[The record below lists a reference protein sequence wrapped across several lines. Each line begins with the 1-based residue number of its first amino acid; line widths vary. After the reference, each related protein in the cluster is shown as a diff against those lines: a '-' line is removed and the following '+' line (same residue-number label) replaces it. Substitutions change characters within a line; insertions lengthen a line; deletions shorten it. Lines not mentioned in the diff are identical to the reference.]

1 MICLVLAYVLA
12 ELCRR
17 VGVPK
22 AVGQITAGLILG
34 AGAWRL
40 DLFSPEN
47 GDILSFLAN
56 LGIILLFYYVGLETN
71 FSVFTKNINRSALIS
86 LFNTLIPF
94 ALGFSFMHWWF
105 DADFLVSIIVG
116 VSLSVSAQSI
126 SLSLLEEMKLLK
138 SKVGTLIIAAGA
150 VDDILELVMTT
161 VLLSLF
167 HVAIAKLTLSR
178 FLLDVSLFVLAIVL
192 CRVWFIP
199 ILLKFFD
206 REKSSTNRF
215 MGSLIIL
222 LMIAS
227 LSEFLGVGLLIGAMI
242 AGMMIRQTVLKDV
255 TIPHWEEHEIARSI
269 HMVAFGFLIPLFFV
283 WTGVAVDLQQ
293 VVSQAG
299 FILIITVIATVGTV
313 GGTVLAVLLNKGSFR
328 EGLLLGWGLN
338 PKGDIELVIATLALH
353 AGLITSVIFTS
364 LVIMSLVTMI
374 ISPVV
379 FKLLAR
385 KVYHSRKF
393 IG

>member
-1 MICLVLAYVLA
+1 MILICLVLAYVLA

-227 LSEFLGVGLLIGAMI
+227 LSEFLGVGLLIGAMV
-242 AGMMIRQTVLKDV
+242 AGMLIRQTIIKDV
-255 TIPHWEEHEIARSI
+255 VIPNWEEHDIARSI
-269 HMVAFGFLIPLFFV
+269 HIIAFGFLIPLFFV
-283 WTGVAVDLQQ
+283 WIGINTNITSIATNFW
-293 VVSQAG
+293 
-299 FILIITVIATVGTV
+299 FIILLVVIATVGTV
-313 GGTVLAVLLNKGSFR
+313 GGTIIAILLDKGSLS
-328 EGLLLGWGLN
+328 EGMLLGWGLN
-338 PKGDIELVIATLALH
+338 SKGDIELILAGLALS
-353 AGLITSVIFTS
+353 AGIITTGIFTA
-364 LVIMSLVTMI
+364 LVMMSLLTTL
-374 ISPVV
+374 ISPIIFRKLV
-379 FKLLAR
+379 FAYH
-385 KVYHSRKF
+385 KVKA
-393 IG
+393 

>member
-1 MICLVLAYVLA
+1 
-12 ELCRR
+12 
-17 VGVPK
+17 
-22 AVGQITAGLILG
+22 
-34 AGAWRL
+34 
-40 DLFSPEN
+40 
-47 GDILSFLAN
+47 
-56 LGIILLFYYVGLETN
+56 
-71 FSVFTKNINRSALIS
+71 
-86 LFNTLIPF
+86 
-94 ALGFSFMHWWF
+94 
-105 DADFLVSIIVG
+105 
-116 VSLSVSAQSI
+116 
-126 SLSLLEEMKLLK
+126 
-138 SKVGTLIIAAGA
+138 
-150 VDDILELVMTT
+150 
-161 VLLSLF
+161 
-167 HVAIAKLTLSR
+167 
-178 FLLDVSLFVLAIVL
+178 
-192 CRVWFIP
+192 VWFIP